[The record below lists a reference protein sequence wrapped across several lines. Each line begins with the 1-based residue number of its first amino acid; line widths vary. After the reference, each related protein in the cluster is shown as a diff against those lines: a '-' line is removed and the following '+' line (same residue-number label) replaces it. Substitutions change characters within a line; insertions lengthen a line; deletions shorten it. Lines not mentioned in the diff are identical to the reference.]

1 MNPSIFEKEMRAIR
15 ADFHRI
21 IDEFV
26 HLDKCVPFSPQA
38 YNAISSIVL
47 ESIYTCI
54 EEIATLFDSNTYYY
68 NLGIILY
75 KDLLSKT
82 CTHYFREYER
92 ILGFVDSRLDQ
103 GHSVPRRPG
112 FSENISHKVAVKTSG
127 IVLPLARIV
136 ARQSAPRI
144 GWAGA
149 TAFSWTN
156 LALEFLKRGIRFTSI
171 QADEGMYIPELDGQ
185 IDLVYQWASDLH
197 LAIAE
202 VLGTMPSYLEPFG
215 RGQVDPIIERLLSLP
230 AMSSD
235 PVDLL
240 ITGSL
245 GEMETR
251 LYALQAQARDIPVTT
266 VYHGAFYAYDEPMWP
281 LYENKLPDAKIMY
294 GLLDKQKISDSVNTN
309 LAGRSIRLYSRS
321 DSYVQSIYKEG
332 DIQREP
338 SLDGLNAVHLSAGG
352 GWQKERY
359 GPYRDVHPATYLHWQ
374 EMLLAWLEIQTGK
387 RPFVRLHPKR
397 DVTRYDPE
405 GYQNLDGDM
414 SKVLEEADVFVID
427 FPTTSLAYIAATK
440 KPVLFFDLGLRRL
453 HPNAL
458 TAIRGRCHYAPVD
471 MMDPEEGFETML
483 LDLSRECQHT
493 FVPDYCLSQEPQK
506 SEISQVA
513 DIVARD
519 LLLKSS

>member
-1 MNPSIFEKEMRAIR
+1 MNLSVLKNEMRGIR
-15 ADFHRI
+15 ADFHRLTEQFSPL
-21 IDEFV
+21 DE
-26 HLDKCVPFSPQA
+26 CVPFSPRA
-38 YNAISSIVL
+38 YNAISKIVL
-47 ESIYTCI
+47 ESIYICI
-54 EEIATLFDSNTYYY
+54 EKIAALFDTNTYYY

-75 KDLLSKT
+75 KDLLSKA

-92 ILGFVDSRLDQ
+92 IFGFVDSRLDQ
-103 GHSVPRRPG
+103 GHFVPRRPG
-112 FSENISHKVAVKTSG
+112 FSENLSHKVAVKTSG

-156 LALEFLKRGIRFTSI
+156 LALEFLKRGIRFAPI
-171 QADEGMYIPELDGQ
+171 QADEGMYIPELDDQ

-202 VLGTMPSYLEPFG
+202 VLGTMPSYLEPFDC
-215 RGQVDPIIERLLSLP
+215 GQVDPIIERLLSFP

-251 LYALQAQARDIPVTT
+251 YYALQAQARDIPVMT

-281 LYENKLPDAKIMY
+281 LYENRLPDAKIMY
-294 GLLDKQKISDSVNTN
+294 GQIDKQKIIDSVNTN
-309 LAGRSIRLYSRS
+309 LAGRPIRLYSRS
-321 DSYVQSIYKEG
+321 DSYVQSIYDGGE
-332 DIQREP
+332 IRQTP
-338 SLDGLNAVHLSAGG
+338 SLRGLKAVHLSAGG
-352 GWQKERY
+352 GWQNERY
-359 GPYRDVHPATYLHWQ
+359 GPYRDVHPATYLRWQ
-374 EMLLAWLEIQTGK
+374 ETLLAWLEKQTGK

-427 FPTTSLAYIAATK
+427 FPTTSLAYIAATN

-458 TAIRGRCHYAPVD
+458 TAIRGRCHYTPVD

-483 LDLSRECQHT
+483 LDLSRECHHT
-493 FVPDYCLSQEPQK
+493 FAPDYCLSQEPQK
-506 SEISQVA
+506 SEISRVA